1 MARILIADDQEIARL
16 TLSEI
21 LRLDGHYVRMV
32 DCGEEALKALSEES
46 FEILILDLKMPG
58 IGGMPVLR
66 KVSDDYPEIR
76 VILMTAYGTMDTAIE
91 ALRRRA
97 HDYLQKP
104 FSPDDILRSVNRA
117 INSPGEQ
124 GSEVAE
130 TQGNYT
136 SAPLSLDTS
145 YFYFPGGVVVDFGKH
160 QISRDTI
167 VLCLTPTESRLLQSL
182 CEEHDQVIHLDDLVY
197 KVQGYRLSAV
207 EAAKILRPVM
217 CRLRH
222 KLSSVPGGFPWI
234 KNVRGV
240 GYILDLEGKVVEPH
254 G

>member
-16 TLSEI
+16 TLSDI

-32 DCGEEALKALSEES
+32 DCGEEALNELSKEP
-46 FEILILDLKMPG
+46 FDILVLDLKMPG
-58 IGGMPVLR
+58 MGGMPVLR
-66 KVSDDYPEIR
+66 KVSEDYPDIR
-76 VILMTAYGTMDTAIE
+76 VIMMTAYGTMDTAIE

-117 INSPGEQ
+117 LNVNNQP
-124 GSEVAE
+124 GSEEADAL
-130 TQGNYT
+130 GNYE
-136 SAPLSLDTS
+136 SEPLNLDSL
-145 YFYFPGGVVVDFGKH
+145 YFHFPGGVIVDFGKH
-160 QISRDTI
+160 QISRDTTS
-167 VLCLTPTESRLLQSL
+167 LCLTPTESRLLRSL
-182 CEEHDQVIHLDDLVY
+182 CDEHDQVILLDDLIY
-197 KVQGYRLSAV
+197 KVQGYRLSQT
-207 EAAKILRPVM
+207 EAAKIIRPVM
-217 CRLRH
+217 SRLRH
-222 KLSSVPGGFPWI
+222 KLALIPGGFPWI